1 MRIAGI
7 IKNSVVNGVGIRDVI
22 FTQGCPHRC
31 QGCHNPETW
40 KFDGGTEMTVDKL
53 AKEFKDSANDITI
66 SGGEPF
72 WNYQDLFNIILE
84 LKVDHPNK
92 KFWIYTGYKFE
103 ELNRVMVDILCNL
116 GVEVIVDGRYE
127 RDKRD
132 LTLQF
137 RGSSNQRIIDVRKS
151 LEAHEVILWE
161 ERK

>member
-1 MRIAGI
+1 
-7 IKNSVVNGVGIRDVI
+7 
-22 FTQGCPHRC
+22 
-31 QGCHNPETW
+31 
-40 KFDGGTEMTVDKL
+40 MTVDKL
-53 AKEFKDSANDITI
+53 AKEFKDSTNNVTI

-103 ELNRVMVDILCNL
+103 ELNRVMVDILCDL

-151 LEAHEVILWE
+151 LEEHEVILWE
-161 ERK
+161 ESK

>member
-103 ELNRVMVDILCNL
+103 ELPERVLSYLQYLN
-116 GVEVIVDGRYE
+116 VEVIVDGAFE
-127 RDKRD
+127 EDKKDPD
-132 LTLQF
+132 LRF
-137 RGSSNQRIIDVRKS
+137 RGSSNQRIIDFKKTMESGQIVS
-151 LEAHEVILWE
+151 WE
-161 ERK
+161 ETE